1 MEECD
6 AINAENCILKDV
18 YSELKRMLE
27 MLKKDKQEFEH
38 ANEILK
44 CEKLKVEE
52 KTLALCENLDML
64 KESMNMR
71 EKVFNTNLTRL
82 ESESLH
88 LKLRIKSLICEN
100 NQLLEKLH
108 KVESDLSE
116 NKR

>member
-38 ANEILK
+38 TNEILK

-52 KTLALCENLDML
+52 KTFVLCEDLDLL
-64 KESMNMR
+64 K
-71 EKVFNTNLTRL
+71 
-82 ESESLH
+82 
-88 LKLRIKSLICEN
+88 
-100 NQLLEKLH
+100 
-108 KVESDLSE
+108 
-116 NKR
+116 